1 MKNIILV
8 SLFILTGCGGGGSSE
23 VADKVDRLPI
33 STQVKPIETIN
44 SAITTCSV
52 PSYKYGEVQF
62 PIEYL
67 NTTTLTTNNS
77 TQRLPNSVNR
87 ALATKD
93 DWPSRGGP
101 WAFKPD
107 SGCNNQSTYAYN
119 LWKETLTRIAS
130 AGADRVYIYNR
141 GDWDDLTKS
150 VWTGVNQAV
159 SNEELKFI
167 VDEATK
173 RKLKV
178 YYIWQLAYH
187 DITPN
192 HNLIPTSDEYNTLS
206 LVDLTKLMNAWHK
219 LLLEQAAYA
228 NKIGISGMSVDI
240 SLNMFI
246 SNENRE
252 YWVTKTV
259 DIINDVRKIYLGE
272 LIYGAGRSRVPN
284 EHLNVNILDHRI
296 VSKVDAVMITLLPP
310 ERSSLAIDIS
320 TVIQH
325 DSASYKNL
333 TMQFLKEAKID
344 IDKQLNGVPFNV
356 PIIFFGYKTST
367 NENQDI
373 EDSFCVADYS
383 WTFRTA
389 QLECVQ
395 RSILSNFHKQA
406 NAIQGIF
413 EAIISQLYFTN
424 NYTILID
431 GYWFT
436 DDLTPNNDISTGFPN
451 LSRSIRNKPAE
462 NIVKNWYSKG

>member
-1 MKNIILV
+1 MKNIILI

-44 SAITTCSV
+44 FATTACSV

-107 SGCNNQSTYAYN
+107 SRCNNQSTYAYN

-159 SNEELKFI
+159 SNDELKFI

-178 YYIWQLAYH
+178 YYIWQLADY

-192 HNLIPTSDEYNTLS
+192 HNHIPTSDEYNTLS

-219 LLLEQAAYA
+219 LLLEQATYA

-240 SLNMFI
+240 TLNTFI
-246 SNENRE
+246 SSENRE

-259 DIINDVRKIYLGE
+259 DIINDVRKIYVGE

-284 EHLNVNILDHRI
+284 EHLTVNILDHRI
-296 VSKVDAVMITLLPP
+296 VSKVDAVMIPLH
-310 ERSSLAIDIS
+310 IDMS
-320 TVIQH
+320 TVMQH

-333 TMQFLKEAKID
+333 TMQFLKEAKTD

-356 PIIFFGYKTST
+356 PVIFAGHKTST
-367 NENQDI
+367 NENKDI

-383 WTFRTA
+383 WTSTTV
-389 QLECVQ
+389 QLECIQ

-413 EAIISQLYFTN
+413 EALISQLYFTN
-424 NYTILID
+424 NYTIVID

>member
-8 SLFILTGCGGGGSSE
+8 SLFILTGCGGGSE
-23 VADKVDRLPI
+23 VADKIDRLPI

-44 SAITTCSV
+44 FATTACSV

-67 NTTTLTTNNS
+67 NTTTLTINNS

-101 WAFKPD
+101 WAFKAD

-178 YYIWQLAYH
+178 YYIWQLADY

-192 HNLIPTSDEYNTLS
+192 HNRIPTSDENNTLS

-228 NKIGISGMSVDI
+228 NKIGISGMSVDVT
-240 SLNMFI
+240 LNTFI
-246 SNENRE
+246 SSENRE

-259 DIINDVRKIYLGE
+259 DIINDVRKIYFGE

-284 EHLNVNILDHRI
+284 EHLTVNILDHRI
-296 VSKVDAVMITLLPP
+296 VSKVDAVMIPLH
-310 ERSSLAIDIS
+310 IDMS
-320 TVIQH
+320 TVMQH
-325 DSASYKNL
+325 DGASYKNL
-333 TMQFLKEAKID
+333 TMQFLKEAKAD

-356 PIIFFGYKTST
+356 PIIF
-367 NENQDI
+367 
-373 EDSFCVADYS
+373 
-383 WTFRTA
+383 
-389 QLECVQ
+389 
-395 RSILSNFHKQA
+395 
-406 NAIQGIF
+406 
-413 EAIISQLYFTN
+413 
-424 NYTILID
+424 
-431 GYWFT
+431 
-436 DDLTPNNDISTGFPN
+436 
-451 LSRSIRNKPAE
+451 
-462 NIVKNWYSKG
+462 